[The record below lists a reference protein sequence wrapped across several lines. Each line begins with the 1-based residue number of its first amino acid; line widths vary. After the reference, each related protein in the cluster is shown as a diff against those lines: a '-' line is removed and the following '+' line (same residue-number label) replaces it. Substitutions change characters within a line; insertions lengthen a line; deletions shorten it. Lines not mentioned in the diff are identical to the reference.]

1 MSFALSLRSG
11 LPPMPRLATI
21 QVVAEPM
28 TNGAMTDGELIA
40 RVGDGDS
47 SAFELLYRRYSRP
60 VFALALRRLGDRGR
74 AEDAVQETFASIW
87 RSAGSYRRER
97 GPGAPWLYAVARN
110 AIVDRRRTLGPPPA
124 EAVEEASGEA
134 GPDERAESSWTAW
147 RVHRALAELPE
158 QERRLIELAYWG
170 GLSQSEIAEFLDI
183 PLGTV
188 KTRTR
193 SALSRLGGRPGRR
206 ALVSRPPHFGD
217 LVGNDLSPAERERLE
232 RVHDMLVAAGPPPE
246 LPQELAEAPRPQG
259 RLVELARHRLRT
271 GLVLAAALVI
281 ATFAFGYF
289 LGARGEDSSPAAFTP
304 DKTAVLGKS
313 ADRLAVVRIGER
325 DENGNWPM
333 VVTVEG
339 LDHLSG
345 GDYYTLFMTRKRKAG
360 RDRAEPSTS
369 ARRASTTVR
378 FSVAYDLER
387 FDGLMLAEYSRAEH
401 KNTPAAPGRADLVAA
416 RERCG
421 RSRRTPRA

>member
-11 LPPMPRLATI
+11 LPPMPRPATI

-28 TNGAMTDGELIA
+28 TDGAMTDGELIA
-40 RVGDGDS
+40 RVGDGDAN
-47 SAFELLYRRYSRP
+47 AFELLYRRYARP

-110 AIVDRRRTLGPPPA
+110 AIVDRRRTLGAPPA
-124 EAVEEASGEA
+124 EAIEEASGEA

-193 SALSRLGGRPGRR
+193 SALSRLADVLEGE
-206 ALVSRPPHFGD
+206 
-217 LVGNDLSPAERERLE
+217 LS
-232 RVHDMLVAAGPPPE
+232 
-246 LPQELAEAPRPQG
+246 
-259 RLVELARHRLRT
+259 
-271 GLVLAAALVI
+271 
-281 ATFAFGYF
+281 
-289 LGARGEDSSPAAFTP
+289 
-304 DKTAVLGKS
+304 
-313 ADRLAVVRIGER
+313 
-325 DENGNWPM
+325 
-333 VVTVEG
+333 
-339 LDHLSG
+339 
-345 GDYYTLFMTRKRKAG
+345 
-360 RDRAEPSTS
+360 
-369 ARRASTTVR
+369 
-378 FSVAYDLER
+378 
-387 FDGLMLAEYSRAEH
+387 
-401 KNTPAAPGRADLVAA
+401 
-416 RERCG
+416 
-421 RSRRTPRA
+421 